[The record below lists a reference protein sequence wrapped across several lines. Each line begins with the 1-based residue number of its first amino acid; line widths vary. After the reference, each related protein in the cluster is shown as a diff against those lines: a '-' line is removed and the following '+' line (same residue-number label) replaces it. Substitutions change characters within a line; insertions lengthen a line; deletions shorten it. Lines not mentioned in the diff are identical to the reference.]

1 MARIQTKD
9 HLDRAMSDDEPTSA
23 GHAASSNPPDRAAP
37 DYTRLDDFALLAWR
51 REVREQ
57 LEREPSNMADL
68 VRAHHLLTSEV
79 LRRTF
84 ALRRRRP
91 G

>member
-1 MARIQTKD
+1 
-9 HLDRAMSDDEPTSA
+9 MSDDESVPA
-23 GHAASSNPPDRAAP
+23 GHAASSNTPDCAAS
-37 DYTRLDDFALLAWR
+37 DYTRLDDSALLAR
-51 REVREQ
+51 RWELREQ

-79 LRRTF
+79 VRRTI
-84 ALRRRRP
+84 ALRRRRA

>member
-1 MARIQTKD
+1 MII
-9 HLDRAMSDDEPTSA
+9 LDRAMSHDEPVTA
-23 GHAASSNPPDRAAP
+23 GHAASGDISDKATA
-37 DYTRLDDFALLAWR
+37 DYSKLDDFELIAWR
-51 REVREQ
+51 REIRDQ

-84 ALRRRRP
+84 ALRRRVP